1 MKAIIEKQKNK
12 GGRSKIVFTD
22 EQTAKV
28 EELASYLNC
37 EQIADYFG
45 FSEDTFHELKKRDP
59 RVLRAYKKGR
69 ACKIYD
75 YAKKLEN
82 KAMGVD
88 EAGDTTAIIF
98 FLKTQGGW
106 SSENKSEGK
115 AKISFGKATPM
126 EIFNSGLR
134 ALADSQIDFTQMQ
147 QIANLAVT
155 KMNIEKDNPALED
168 KELKITVEIKENE
181 NIENLKKFRDLKSQI
196 VRK

>member
-1 MKAIIEKQKNK
+1 
-12 GGRSKIVFTD
+12 
-22 EQTAKV
+22 
-28 EELASYLNC
+28 
-37 EQIADYFG
+37 
-45 FSEDTFHELKKRDP
+45 
-59 RVLRAYKKGR
+59 
-69 ACKIYD
+69 
-75 YAKKLEN
+75 
-82 KAMGVD
+82 MGVD

-168 KELKITVEIKENE
+168 KEVKITVEIKENE